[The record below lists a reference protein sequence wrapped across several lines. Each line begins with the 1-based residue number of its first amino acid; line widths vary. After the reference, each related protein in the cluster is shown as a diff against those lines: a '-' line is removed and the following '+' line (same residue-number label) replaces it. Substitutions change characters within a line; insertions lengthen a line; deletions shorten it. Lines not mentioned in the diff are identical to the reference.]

1 VTTTTP
7 RQATVPVQVLLID
20 DDDLSR
26 ELLTLLLS
34 GDEFEIESFDSGE
47 AAVQRLRQTP
57 AALPHVILT
66 DLQMP
71 GISGNKLA
79 AELRSA
85 CPQGTT
91 LLAMSGSQPKEEA
104 GQGYDGFLLKPFNRQ
119 QFAAAI
125 AGTLSQ
131 TPEPTPAAGILAG
144 ILNEAIFQKFRGSA
158 PISHALDMYAFC
170 LRDAEKR
177 LTTMRQ
183 AASAGD
189 DEAYRK
195 AAHAIK
201 GSCGMLGATELHRLA
216 GDMEDRGLSD
226 ANHVVSC
233 DEFMLACERL
243 QRILIARETGLPG
256 SKTSDPSGEGAQ

>member
-1 VTTTTP
+1 VTTTIP
-7 RQATVPVQVLLID
+7 RQAKDLVQVLLID

-26 ELLTLLLS
+26 ELLTLQLS
-34 GDEFEIESFDSGE
+34 GDGFEIAAVDSGE
-47 AAVQRLRQTP
+47 AALHRLQTAP
-57 AALPHVILT
+57 VAPQVILT

-71 GISGNKLA
+71 GISGNELA
-79 AELRSA
+79 AQLRATSL
-85 CPQGTT
+85 PGTT
-91 LLAMSGSQPKEEA
+91 LLAMSGSQPRDEA
-104 GQGYDGFLLKPFNRQ
+104 AGGYDGFLLKPFTRQ

-125 AGTLSQ
+125 AGASQ
-131 TPEPTPAAGILAG
+131 QAPAPRATAGILD
-144 ILNEAIFQKFRGSA
+144 EAIFQQFRGSA

-177 LTTMRQ
+177 LATMRQ

-216 GDMEDRGLSD
+216 GAMEDQGLGN
-226 ANHVVSC
+226 ANHVASC

-256 SKTSDPSGEGAQ
+256 SKTIDSSGEGTQ

>member
-1 VTTTTP
+1 MTTTIP
-7 RQATVPVQVLLID
+7 RQAIGPVQVLLID

-34 GDEFEIESFDSGE
+34 GDEFEIEAVGSGE
-47 AAVQRLRQTP
+47 AAVQRLHKSP
-57 AALPHVILT
+57 AASPHVILT

-91 LLAMSGSQPKEEA
+91 LLAMSGSQPKGEA
-104 GQGYDGFLLKPFNRQ
+104 GQGYDGFLLKPFTRQ

-125 AGTLSQ
+125 AGTLDH
-131 TPEPTPAAGILAG
+131 TPEPTPAAG
-144 ILNEAIFQKFRGSA
+144 ILNEAIFQKFCGSG

-177 LTTMRQ
+177 LATMRQ

-216 GDMEDRGLSD
+216 GDMEDRGLDD

-243 QRILIARETGLPG
+243 QRILIARETGFSG
-256 SKTSDPSGEGAQ
+256 RKTSDPSGEGAQ